1 MRAFAGALRGALLGV
16 LCLAG
21 SVQAADTATLRGRVT
36 APDGTPLPGV
46 FVTVRDGASGIESTV
61 YSGVDGRYVLD
72 GLRTGAI
79 VVRAH
84 HPRYAPGTR
93 DTTLGH
99 AGALA
104 DFTLG
109 PASDP
114 LLHAPTSHWFAHVPD
129 DDMKREFILNCATC
143 HEIGASRLLKAGAP
157 RTRAEWDE
165 AFALMKAIDVY
176 AVLPPDFDAARYAE
190 WLTGHFTPDAISRI
204 PPPPVATPAVMGE
217 RVQITEY
224 PVPAADELPHDLVV
238 GPDGRIWITAF
249 WHSEMWAMDP
259 LTGAVETY
267 AVNNQPDKV
276 AQVRALEFDRKGR
289 LWIVNGGTQSVVRL
303 DPSSRRFDTF
313 DVGMYAHD
321 LVIDSRGDIWVNDY
335 FAKEERI
342 ARIRGDSGE
351 VSVFPLPSARLP
363 ASAGVPL
370 PYGLQVDGKDRLWS
384 SQLAANTL
392 ARYDIAS
399 GESHLYRMPVPN
411 AGPRRMAIGDDGA
424 VWVPEFNTGRLS
436 RFDPGS
442 ETFTSFDTGI
452 GAAGIY
458 DVAVDPRSGDVWL
471 GAALDSSLIRFEPA
485 SGRFTH
491 YPLPTEPAY
500 MRHLAIDPDTG
511 DVWTAYSSLPTAVPK
526 VVRLRRTATGE
537 RGMAGP

>member
-1 MRAFAGALRGALLGV
+1 MSAARPVLRGAVALLAAW
-16 LCLAG
+16 LAG
-21 SVQAADTATLRGRVT
+21 AALAADTATLRGRVT
-36 APDGTPLPGV
+36 TPEGAPLAGV
-46 FVTVRDGASGIESTV
+46 FVTARDRASGIESTV
-61 YSGVDGRYVLD
+61 YTDANGRYVLQ
-72 GLRTGAI
+72 GLRPGAC

-84 HPRYAPGTR
+84 HPRHTSGTLT
-93 DTTLGH
+93 TTL
-99 AGALA
+99 ARTGALA
-104 DFTLG
+104 DFTLD

-143 HEIGASRLLKAGAP
+143 HEIAATRLRKDGAP
-157 RTRAEWDE
+157 RTLAQWHE

-176 AVLPPDFDAARYAE
+176 AVLPPDFDTARYAE
-190 WLTGHFTPDAISRI
+190 WLTAQFSADRLARI
-204 PPPPVATPAVMGE
+204 PPPPVASRDVLDE

-224 PVPAADELPHDLVV
+224 PVPAADELPHDLVI
-238 GPDGRIWITAF
+238 GPDRRIWVTAF

-259 LTGAVETY
+259 STGAFETY
-267 AVNNQPDKV
+267 TVNNQPDKV
-276 AQVRALEFDRKGR
+276 AQVRALEFDRKGQ
-289 LWIVNGGTQSVVRL
+289 LWIVNGGTQAVVRL
-303 DPSSRRFDTF
+303 DPASRRFDTF

-321 LVIDSRGDIWVNDY
+321 LVIDSHGDIWVNDY

-342 ARIRGDSGE
+342 ARVKGDSGE
-351 VSVFPLPSARLP
+351 VSVFPLPSAKLP

-370 PYGLQVDGKDRLWS
+370 PYGLQVDGSDRLWS

-399 GESHLYRMPVPN
+399 GESRLYRMPVPN
-411 AGPRRMAIGDDGA
+411 AGPRRMAVGRDGA

-436 RFDPGS
+436 RFDPET

-458 DVAVDPRSGDVWL
+458 DVAVDPRNGDVWL
-471 GAALDSSLIRFEPA
+471 GAALDSSLIRLEPA
-485 SGRFTH
+485 TGRFTR
-491 YPLPTEPAY
+491 YPLPTAPAY
-500 MRHLAIDPDTG
+500 MRHLAVDPDTG

-526 VVRLRRTATGE
+526 VVRLRRAAATGN
-537 RGMAGP
+537 